1 MSALKSYF
9 PPGYPRNIWHLL
21 LLISAFFATAFT
33 IVDLVLI
40 SGETFPILLLMLGF
54 VVLALFCLW
63 KAAGC
68 VRYWAM
74 FLWSGLFLMVGATFC
89 SSHSS
94 SAITYQLFHLL
105 AGILLFVFFW
115 NLGRFDWRIGVPL
128 LLLCLAFFGVA
139 FYPAMDLF
147 NVFPNKASVFF
158 AGFLVLYCLS
168 VILALSARKLPGF
181 PWLIAGP
188 SLLLFA
194 VLLIYVL
201 DLLFGHNEQL
211 MFDVLAYFFILL
223 PIFPILM
230 IVGASLFTLKMDP
243 AKLEEMLRKATPV
256 KEVDAVFNSF
266 GLASINA
273 FRSFFATDFPKR
285 VWHRLLLI
293 SAFLVTV
300 FTIVD
305 LVHMMFFSSVYYP
318 VSVLLLM
325 LGLVVFALLA
335 FFFLRKAIGCVRYWA
350 SFLWLGL
357 FLLFA
362 GGIFIHLESYSIP
375 HQLVLLLGNILLL
388 VFFWNQGNFNRRTLA
403 RLFLIFTPLS
413 GIMFLSG
420 LWWNIADV
428 RLMFGFTIVLI
439 IYFVF
444 YSLFVITD
452 VNSIKLLKLS
462 GFRWLFA
469 GFSLILF
476 AILLILAGNSYF
488 KNNIEPFFPFLFIL
502 ILISTVLM
510 TVGASIF
517 TRKMD
522 PAKLEEML
530 RKASLVK
537 EVDTVSNSSGLAS
550 MNAFISCFATGFPK
564 NVWQLLLLIS
574 ALFAIVFTI
583 VDLVCTNEARFI
595 LPPISGLVVLVCLCL
610 LKASGCVRY
619 WASFLWLGLFLLAA
633 VSCIV
638 FLNPFLNR
646 SFTNLYLLFYL
657 LGDIL
662 LLVFFWNLGN
672 FNRRILAL
680 LFLIFTLIPGMVL
693 IVSLSEPRWWDTT
706 EAGLMYGTICIIVY
720 FVFYSL
726 FVIMTV
732 NSMKLPGFLW
742 LFVAFSL
749 LFPFWFVALVFG
761 NLEILDK
768 NRDWY
773 FAIFFPPIQFLLLI
787 FSLIFM
793 MVGASFFTLKM
804 DPAKLEERLRKAT
817 PAKEVDSGI

>member
-1 MSALKSYF
+1 MNILKSFF

-21 LLISAFFATAFT
+21 LLVFALFAIVFAM
-33 IVDLVLI
+33 VDL
-40 SGETFPILLLMLGF
+40 EHTMFPVVYYSTNALLLMLGLVGF
-54 VVLALFCLW
+54 ALLAIFCLW

-201 DLLFGHNEQL
+201 DLLFGDNEQL

-273 FRSFFATDFPKR
+273 FRSFFATDFPKK

-325 LGLVVFALLA
+325 AGACCFCPLGLLLPP
-335 FFFLRKAIGCVRYWA
+335 
-350 SFLWLGL
+350 
-357 FLLFA
+357 
-362 GGIFIHLESYSIP
+362 ESYRVRE
-375 HQLVLLLGNILLL
+375 VLGFVLMVGT
-388 VFFWNQGNFNRRTLA
+388 FFAVCGGNF
-403 RLFLIFTPLS
+403 
-413 GIMFLSG
+413 
-420 LWWNIADV
+420 
-428 RLMFGFTIVLI
+428 
-439 IYFVF
+439 
-444 YSLFVITD
+444 YS
-452 VNSIKLLKLS
+452 S
-462 GFRWLFA
+462 
-469 GFSLILF
+469 
-476 AILLILAGNSYF
+476 
-488 KNNIEPFFPFLFIL
+488 
-502 ILISTVLM
+502 
-510 TVGASIF
+510 
-517 TRKMD
+517 
-522 PAKLEEML
+522 
-530 RKASLVK
+530 
-537 EVDTVSNSSGLAS
+537 
-550 MNAFISCFATGFPK
+550 
-564 NVWQLLLLIS
+564 
-574 ALFAIVFTI
+574 
-583 VDLVCTNEARFI
+583 
-595 LPPISGLVVLVCLCL
+595 
-610 LKASGCVRY
+610 
-619 WASFLWLGLFLLAA
+619 
-633 VSCIV
+633 
-638 FLNPFLNR
+638 
-646 SFTNLYLLFYL
+646 
-657 LGDIL
+657 
-662 LLVFFWNLGN
+662 
-672 FNRRILAL
+672 
-680 LFLIFTLIPGMVL
+680 
-693 IVSLSEPRWWDTT
+693 
-706 EAGLMYGTICIIVY
+706 
-720 FVFYSL
+720 
-726 FVIMTV
+726 
-732 NSMKLPGFLW
+732 
-742 LFVAFSL
+742 
-749 LFPFWFVALVFG
+749 
-761 NLEILDK
+761 
-768 NRDWY
+768 
-773 FAIFFPPIQFLLLI
+773 
-787 FSLIFM
+787 
-793 MVGASFFTLKM
+793 
-804 DPAKLEERLRKAT
+804 
-817 PAKEVDSGI
+817 